1 MKKSNKFF
9 ALFISALL
17 IISLYGCGG
26 KEEVKKTDIISDKTV
41 VSNEIEDENKEVEA
55 VEESPK
61 KEKEPSLKSEGKR
74 LVCALTVDYCDI
86 FEDISSLK
94 KEKQEKLKEGGI
106 VLSLNEAEF
115 SDGES
120 VFDVLKRELDKAGI
134 ALKYS
139 KMPIGNNVYIEG
151 IDNICEFDCGK
162 SSGWLYTVNGEHP
175 MLSSSQYELKTGDK
189 IHFIY
194 KRKAY

>member
-26 KEEVKKTDIISDKTV
+26 KDEVKKTDIISDKTV
-41 VSNEIEDENKEVEA
+41 ISNEIEDENKEVEA
-55 VEESPK
+55 LEESPK
-61 KEKEPSLKSEGKR
+61 KEKETPSKEEEQ
-74 LVCALTVDYCDI
+74 LVCTLTVDYSDI

-94 KEKQEKLKEGGI
+94 KEKQYLLSESGI
-106 VLSLNEAEF
+106 VLSLNETEF

-134 ALKYS
+134 TLKYS
-139 KMPIGNNVYIEG
+139 QMPIGNNVYIEG

-175 MLSSSQYELKTGDK
+175 MLSSSQYKLKAGDRVN
-189 IHFIY
+189 FIY

>member
-1 MKKSNKFF
+1 M
-9 ALFISALL
+9 
-17 IISLYGCGG
+17 
-26 KEEVKKTDIISDKTV
+26 
-41 VSNEIEDENKEVEA
+41 
-55 VEESPK
+55 EESPK
-61 KEKEPSLKSEGKR
+61 KEKETPSKEEEQ
-74 LVCALTVDYCDI
+74 LVCTLTVDYSDI

-94 KEKQEKLKEGGI
+94 KEKQERLKEGGI
-106 VLSLNEAEF
+106 ILSLNEAEF

-134 ALKYS
+134 TLKYS
-139 KMPIGNNVYIEG
+139 KMPIGNNIYIEG

-162 SSGWLYTVNGEHP
+162 SSGWLYTVNGEQP
-175 MLSSSQYELKTGDK
+175 MLSSSQYKLKTGDK